1 MQPDLEVI
9 RIGEGESFRVWSHG
23 YPYSTVRWHFHPEY
37 ELHHVVATSGR
48 YFVGDFI
55 GAFEP
60 DNLVLV
66 GPNLPHNWVSDVGD
80 EEIIPIRNRM
90 LQFNNETLQG
100 MMKAI
105 PELVG
110 LSDLLERS
118 RSGVLFSK
126 KAVAVVGPLLGEL
139 QDAVGLRRI
148 ELFFGIF
155 DMLSTDA
162 DARLLT
168 SQEYHPDPNAYM
180 SSRLNSVLAYIND
193 NLTEA
198 FNEEDLAEIACLS
211 RSAFSRTFSQHTG
224 QSFVKYVNRLRINL
238 ACSMLLSDESMKI
251 ADICFASGFNN
262 LSNFNR
268 QFVESKGMS
277 PSKFRSAML
286 SQIKGEEDR
295 CCRVA

>member
-66 GPNLPHNWVSDVGD
+66 GPNLPHNWVSDVSD
-80 EEIIPIRNRM
+80 EDVIPIRNRV
-90 LQFNNETLQG
+90 LQFTNETLQG
-100 MMKAI
+100 MMEAI
-105 PELVG
+105 PELGG

-126 KAVAVVGPLLGEL
+126 KAAAVVGPLFREL
-139 QDAVGLRRI
+139 QESVGLRRI
-148 ELFFGIF
+148 ELFLGIF
-155 DMLSTDA
+155 DVLSTDT

-168 SQEYHPDPNAYM
+168 SQEYHPDPKAYM

-198 FNEEDLAEIACLS
+198 FNEDDLAEIAGLS

-224 QSFVKYVNRLRINL
+224 LTFVKYVNRLRINL
-238 ACSMLLSDESMKI
+238 ACSILLSDEGMKI
-251 ADICFASGFNN
+251 ADVCFASGFNN

-277 PSKFRSAML
+277 PSKFRAAML
-286 SQIKGEEDR
+286 SQITGEEDR